1 MEQVIQIQKLGQYR
15 LDNALHFR
23 FHSLVCQEV
32 HAADAEKI
40 GIPQAL
46 LDEYQA
52 CVDDE
57 ADAIKEVVEVTET
70 KKITRKDSECDRRL
84 SFILGMV
91 RIMRLSPRAEEA
103 EAAEQLYLITRM
115 KKRIQ
120 IEGQGRKAARI
131 WSLLTDLKKPEAAAW
146 LTLLR
151 LNEAVD
157 LLEKT
162 NNEAERLQAQRT
174 SIQGEKKSRPSFTKI
189 RPRTDKVYHD
199 VLLRLQF
206 AKHPSIAQPSPR
218 WCIAS
223 TNSQIISER
232 PTNKASHNAAPNAAP
247 KKSPQN
253 NPNFAENKNAP
264 HPHEP

>member
-32 HAADAEKI
+32 HAIDAEKI

-206 AKHPSIAQPSPR
+206 AYMDGKAPIDREAITEVVNSINQFSNHIRTAYKQSLAQR
-218 WCIAS
+218 RAKRRAK
-223 TNSQIISER
+223 E
-232 PTNKASHNAAPNAAP
+232 
-247 KKSPQN
+247 
-253 NPNFAENKNAP
+253 
-264 HPHEP
+264 EPPEQP

>member
-206 AKHPSIAQPSPR
+206 AYMDGKAPIDRETITEVVHSINQFSNHIRTAYKQSLAQR
-218 WCIAS
+218 RAKRRAK
-223 TNSQIISER
+223 E
-232 PTNKASHNAAPNAAP
+232 
-247 KKSPQN
+247 
-253 NPNFAENKNAP
+253 
-264 HPHEP
+264 EPPEQP